1 MLDESLK
8 ILINRQRLLSWKFE
22 KKKIKIFDV
31 KTTFGNRDS
40 YKTYFT
46 KSIDEHVTVIKGR
59 NPNTRVII
67 NFEVSYFGNENPPVK
82 ITYDSD
88 ENLNKK

>member
-1 MLDESLK
+1 LDESSK
-8 ILINRQRLLSWKFE
+8 ILINRQRLLSWKF
-22 KKKIKIFDV
+22 KKKRIKIFDV
-31 KTTFGNRDS
+31 KTTFGNRNS
-40 YKTYFT
+40 YRSYFT
-46 KSIDEHVTVIKGR
+46 KCIDERVTVIKR
-59 NPNTRVII
+59 RYPNTRVII